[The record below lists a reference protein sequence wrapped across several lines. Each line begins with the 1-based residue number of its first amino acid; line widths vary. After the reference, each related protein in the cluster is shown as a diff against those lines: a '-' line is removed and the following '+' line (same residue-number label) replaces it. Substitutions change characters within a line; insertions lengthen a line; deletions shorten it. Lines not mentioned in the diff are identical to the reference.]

1 MSRNLRIKSLAL
13 TCLLLIASF
22 AAVASG
28 EDAESTARSTGNEE
42 IIISVSEEY
51 YDRDS
56 DFTFTITSKNLDPNT
71 EYTLTWDLC
80 RSYYNQC
87 NLYASGNDP
96 TETEG
101 SVDLG
106 SGNVIQVTTITF
118 NDPGDYSYTMDPND
132 PNGNTYIEEGL
143 SLIHI

>member
-56 DFTFTITSKNLDPNT
+56 DFTFI
-71 EYTLTWDLC
+71 
-80 RSYYNQC
+80 
-87 NLYASGNDP
+87 G
-96 TETEG
+96 
-101 SVDLG
+101 
-106 SGNVIQVTTITF
+106 
-118 NDPGDYSYTMDPND
+118 
-132 PNGNTYIEEGL
+132 
-143 SLIHI
+143 